1 MIGLRLS
8 LFRIGLVTALLFS
21 AVPASPQET
30 HESDVQGWIQYEYR
44 RGISDK
50 LRGSWDL
57 GYRELLSTE
66 DVLGEWSRL
75 HTRFIF
81 SYIHRKWVTFDGGIG
96 GYYTFS
102 DSLSDLFELRTWQSA
117 VLFWP
122 TTSLAGRQ
130 FDLRHRFRLEQ
141 RWTWQQE
148 TSENDFGFRL
158 RYRLATFFPIN
169 RPEIETRAWYV
180 PLMGEAFADLGGD
193 SPDYFA
199 ERLRLSIGLGHVLS
213 DNWTLEFRYTAQKS
227 RDTVVGRFQTTD
239 HILDLR
245 IRTAVRLRDMLPSL

>member
-1 MIGLRLS
+1 MNGSRHLWLAVGLAT
-8 LFRIGLVTALLFS
+8 GLLFAALS
-21 AVPASPQET
+21 ASAEEIE
-30 HESDVQGWIQYEYR
+30 ESDVQAWVQYEYQHR
-44 RGISDK
+44 ITEK

-57 GYRELLSTE
+57 GYRELVSTE
-66 DVLGEWSRL
+66 DILGDWSRL
-75 HTRFIF
+75 HLRSIF
-81 SYIHRKWVTFDGGIG
+81 SYAYKNWVTFDGGIG

-102 DSLSDLFELRTWQSA
+102 DNLTDLLELRTWQSA
-117 VLFWP
+117 VFFWP
-122 TTSLAGRQ
+122 RSTLAGRR

-141 RWTWQQE
+141 RWVSQQDTGE
-148 TSENDFGFRL
+148 KDFGLRL
-158 RYRLATFFPIN
+158 RYRLATFFPLN
-169 RPEIETRAWYV
+169 RPTIEKKAWYM
-180 PLMGEAFADLGGD
+180 PLMGEAFANLGGD